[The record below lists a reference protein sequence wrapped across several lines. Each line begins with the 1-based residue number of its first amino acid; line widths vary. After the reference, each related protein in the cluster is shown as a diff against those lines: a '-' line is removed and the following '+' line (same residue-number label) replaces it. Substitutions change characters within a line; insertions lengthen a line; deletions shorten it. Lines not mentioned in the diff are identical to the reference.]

1 MSLVLH
7 YHPLSSYCQKV
18 LVAIHETGAP
28 VALRHLNLGDAAE
41 RDAHRA
47 RWPLGKMPVLED
59 TAGGRVLPETS
70 IIIEW
75 LQQRHPGAQPLLP
88 GDPDACLEV
97 RLWDRISDQYVMLPL
112 QQAVAAELSGDAQ
125 RAAEALAVAS
135 TQLETAYGVLEK
147 QLQGHEWLAGDR
159 FSLADCAAMPALF
172 YSAAVRPFAADHP
185 ALGGYFERLL
195 ARASVRHVLG
205 EARPWLKYFPLL
217 PRLPVL
223 HRAAVEG

>member
-7 YHPLSSYCQKV
+7 YHPLSSYCQKA
-18 LVAIHETGAP
+18 LIAIHETGAP
-28 VALRHLNLGDAAE
+28 VSLRHLNLGDATE

-59 TAGGRVLPETS
+59 EAGGRMLPETS

-75 LQQRHPGAQPLLP
+75 LQLRHPGPQRLLP
-88 GDPDACLEV
+88 ADAEACLEV

-112 QQAVAAELSGDAQ
+112 QQAVGAELSGDAE
-125 RAAEALAVAS
+125 RAASALATATS
-135 TQLETAYGVLEK
+135 QLEVAYGVLER
-147 QLQGHEWLAGDR
+147 QLQGRTWLAGEE

-172 YSAAVRPFAADHP
+172 YAAAIRPFAADFP
-185 ALGGYFERLL
+185 ALGHYFERLL
-195 ARASVRHVLG
+195 ARASVQRVLA

-217 PRLPVL
+217 DRLPVL
-223 HRAAVEG
+223 HREAVED